1 MTGLIWT
8 MQIIHYPL
16 FARVTDLRS
25 YELENMRITS
35 WVVIPP
41 MILEFGVALAL
52 AIRTSPRIPRVEARI
67 GFALVLAI
75 WLSTFLFQA
84 PRHVLLA
91 NGAGA
96 NVLPVL
102 IATNWIRTIC
112 WTARGAIAL
121 HMLDRV
127 P

>member
-8 MQIIHYPL
+8 MQVIHYPL
-16 FARVTDLRS
+16 FARVADLRA
-25 YELENMRITS
+25 YEVENMRVTA

-41 MILEFGVALAL
+41 MIVELGVALVL
-52 AIRTSPRIPRVEARI
+52 AIRTPPRIPRIEARF

-75 WLSTFLFQA
+75 WLSTFLLQA
-84 PRHVLLA
+84 PRHALLA

-96 NVLPVL
+96 DVLPLL
-102 IATNWIRTIC
+102 IATNWLRTVC